1 MKTTMKSNNKSTA
14 GGGSTS
20 SSGSSILNY
29 FSKSSTKKNK
39 FTTPTHLLLQK
50 NQDGAPSSSSVNN
63 DNGIPIKVKTN
74 TKSTT
79 EIGSNTYN
87 NMADRAHKKKLDNVG
102 TPESSSTPETH
113 EPTTPPSPSSN
124 SSSNCDDNVILNHD
138 DAIDLNERIIIKS
151 SSTESE
157 ARSQSSTEETPPT
170 NETELT
176 TPPSP
181 PTPDTWINSVT
192 AQPSIKEDAV
202 ANDGKKRQHSA
213 CRVGNQGGSSNSVEQ
228 TPMCLLEEST
238 QDVSSQQKQ
247 EDETAEMNTDTPL
260 STTCTPSILLAS
272 SSVSKSST
280 NNFFRKYTASSKKK
294 SSSTKNNNKQQ
305 QITTNIKPI
314 KRQKQSSNQ
323 LFLDFGQNSFGKQT
337 VCNICGMLRVHGLD
351 EDSQQHDKI
360 CKDYKEGVS
369 CMGWK
374 NERSVVT
381 FGKHDRILEVRPDDA
396 QQHKRK
402 VVEVKRIVDIEL
414 GFASS
419 SSSNRIDEDEND
431 SSDDANMTSYM
442 YISKKRVVGLLMVK
456 RIQRAYELLPPN
468 KEEEKSKGNSSISRS
483 LKPSKALL
491 GVHQIWVHKSHRQ
504 RGIASKLVTAARDH
518 LIFGMMIPLEL
529 IAFSS
534 PTDEGLVFAKGYTA
548 SNTPLIYDIH

>member
-39 FTTPTHLLLQK
+39 FTTPTHLLQK
-50 NQDGAPSSSSVNN
+50 NQDGAPSSSTVNN
-63 DNGIPIKVKTN
+63 DNGIPMKDKSN
-74 TKSTT
+74 TKSTPI
-79 EIGSNTYN
+79 IGSNIN
-87 NMADRAHKKKLDNVG
+87 NNKLDKTQKNLDGVG
-102 TPESSSTPETH
+102 TPESSSTSETH
-113 EPTTPPSPSSN
+113 EPSTPPSPSSN
-124 SSSNCDDNVILNHD
+124 SACDDVILNHE
-138 DAIDLNERIIIKS
+138 DAMDLNERIVIKS

-157 ARSQSSTEETPPT
+157 AQSPTEETPPT

-181 PTPDTWINSVT
+181 PTPDTWIDYVT
-192 AQPSIKEDAV
+192 AQPSIKENDDV
-202 ANDGKKRQHSA
+202 ANKTGKKRSHSP
-213 CRVGNQGGSSNSVEQ
+213 CRGGNQDEGLNSVEQ

-238 QDVSSQQKQ
+238 QDVSSLRQDELKQ
-247 EDETAEMNTDTPL
+247 DETTKNTDTP
-260 STTCTPSILLAS
+260 STLLAS

-280 NNFFRKYTASSKKK
+280 NNFFRKYSSSTSNKMK
-294 SSSTKNNNKQQ
+294 SSSTKDNKQQQQ
-305 QITTNIKPI
+305 QITTINKPI

-360 CKDYKEGVS
+360 CKDYKEGVA

-381 FGKHDRILEVRPDDA
+381 FGKHDRILEVRPNDA

-402 VVEVKRIVDIEL
+402 VVEVKKIVDIEL
-414 GFASS
+414 GFAASSS

-431 SSDDANMTSYM
+431 DDTTMTSYM

-518 LIFGMMIPLEL
+518 LIFGMIVPLEL
-529 IAFSS
+529 VAFSS

-548 SNTPLIYDIH
+548 SDTPLIYDIH

>member
-1 MKTTMKSNNKSTA
+1 MKSNNKSTA

-39 FTTPTHLLLQK
+39 FTTPTHLLQK
-50 NQDGAPSSSSVNN
+50 NQDGAPSSPSVNN
-63 DNGIPIKVKTN
+63 DNGIPIKD
-74 TKSTT
+74 KSTVKST
-79 EIGSNTYN
+79 SASGSNNDN
-87 NMADRAHKKKLDNVG
+87 NMVDKTHQNLDDVG
-102 TPESSSTPETH
+102 TLESSSTPETH
-113 EPTTPPSPSSN
+113 EPTTPPSLSSN
-124 SSSNCDDNVILNHD
+124 SSSDDNVLNHE

-157 ARSQSSTEETPPT
+157 AQQSPTEETPPT

-181 PTPDTWINSVT
+181 PTPDTWIDYVT
-192 AQPSIKEDAV
+192 AQPSIKENGDV
-202 ANDGKKRQHSA
+202 ANKNGKKRQHSP
-213 CRVGNQGGSSNSVEQ
+213 CRGGNQDEGLNSVEQ
-228 TPMCLLEEST
+228 TPMCLLENEST
-238 QDVSSQQKQ
+238 QDVSSQQQ
-247 EDETAEMNTDTPL
+247 RDELKPEERTEMNTDTP
-260 STTCTPSILLAS
+260 STLLAS
-272 SSVSKSST
+272 SSVSKST
-280 NNFFRKYTASSKKK
+280 NNFFRKYTSSSASNKMK
-294 SSSTKNNNKQQ
+294 SSSTKNNNNQQ
-305 QITTNIKPI
+305 QITTINKPV

-381 FGKHDRILEVRPDDA
+381 FGKYDRILEVRPDDA

-402 VVEVKRIVDIEL
+402 VVEVKKIVDIEL
-414 GFASS
+414 GFAASSS

-431 SSDDANMTSYM
+431 DDTNITSYM

-518 LIFGMMIPLEL
+518 LIFGMMVPLEL
-529 IAFSS
+529 VAFSS

>member
-1 MKTTMKSNNKSTA
+1 
-14 GGGSTS
+14 
-20 SSGSSILNY
+20 
-29 FSKSSTKKNK
+29 
-39 FTTPTHLLLQK
+39 
-50 NQDGAPSSSSVNN
+50 
-63 DNGIPIKVKTN
+63 
-74 TKSTT
+74 
-79 EIGSNTYN
+79 
-87 NMADRAHKKKLDNVG
+87 
-102 TPESSSTPETH
+102 
-113 EPTTPPSPSSN
+113 
-124 SSSNCDDNVILNHD
+124 
-138 DAIDLNERIIIKS
+138 
-151 SSTESE
+151 
-157 ARSQSSTEETPPT
+157 
-170 NETELT
+170 
-176 TPPSP
+176 
-181 PTPDTWINSVT
+181 
-192 AQPSIKEDAV
+192 
-202 ANDGKKRQHSA
+202 
-213 CRVGNQGGSSNSVEQ
+213 
-228 TPMCLLEEST
+228 MCLLESEST
-238 QDVSSQQKQ
+238 QDVSAQQQRDELKP
-247 EDETAEMNTDTPL
+247 DETAEMNTDTPL
-260 STTCTPSILLAS
+260 STTCTPSTLLAS
-272 SSVSKSST
+272 SSAKSST
-280 NNFFRKYTASSKKK
+280 NNFFRKYTSSSSNKK
-294 SSSTKNNNKQQ
+294 SSSTQNNTQQ
-305 QITTNIKPI
+305 QITTNNKPV

-402 VVEVKRIVDIEL
+402 VVEVKKIVDIEL

-419 SSSNRIDEDEND
+419 SSSSSNRIDEDEND
-431 SSDDANMTSYM
+431 DDTTMTSYM

-468 KEEEKSKGNSSISRS
+468 KEEEKSRGNSSISRS

-491 GVHQIWVHKSHRQ
+491 GVHQIWVHKAHRQ

-534 PTDEGLVFAKGYTA
+534 PTDEGLVFAKRYTA
-548 SNTPLIYDIH
+548 SDTPLIYDIH

>member
-1 MKTTMKSNNKSTA
+1 MKTTKKRNKSTA
-14 GGGSTS
+14 DGSS
-20 SSGSSILNY
+20 GGSSILNY
-29 FSKSSTKKNK
+29 FSKSSIKKNK
-39 FTTPTHLLLQK
+39 QSKTPAHLLQK
-50 NQDGAPSSSSVNN
+50 NRDGAPSSSSVDN
-63 DNGIPIKVKTN
+63 DNGLPIKD
-74 TKSTT
+74 KSTVKST
-79 EIGSNTYN
+79 SVIGSNTYN
-87 NMADRAHKKKLDNVG
+87 NMVDKTHQNLDEVG

-124 SSSNCDDNVILNHD
+124 SSCDDDVILNHD
-138 DAIDLNERIIIKS
+138 DAIDFNERIVIKS

-157 ARSQSSTEETPPT
+157 AQSPTEETPPT

-181 PTPDTWINSVT
+181 PTPDTWIYSVT
-192 AQPSIKEDAV
+192 AQPSIKENDDI
-202 ANDGKKRQHSA
+202 ANKNSKKRQHSP
-213 CRVGNQGGSSNSVEQ
+213 CRGGNQGGSSNSVEQ
-228 TPMCLLEEST
+228 QTPLCLLESEST
-238 QDVSSQQKQ
+238 QDVSSQQRQDELKQ
-247 EDETAEMNTDTPL
+247 DETTKMNTDTP
-260 STTCTPSILLAS
+260 STSCTPSTLLAS
-272 SSVSKSST
+272 SSVSKST
-280 NNFFRKYTASSKKK
+280 NNFFRKYSSSSNKKK

-305 QITTNIKPI
+305 QITTNNKPV
-314 KRQKQSSNQ
+314 KRQKQASSNQ

-396 QQHKRK
+396 QQHKKK
-402 VVEVKRIVDIEL
+402 VVEVKKIVDIEL

-419 SSSNRIDEDEND
+419 SSSSNRIDEDEND
-431 SSDDANMTSYM
+431 DTNMTSYM
-442 YISKKRVVGLLMVK
+442 YISKKRVVGLLKVK

-468 KEEEKSKGNSSISRS
+468 KEEEKGKGNSSISRS

-529 IAFSS
+529 VAFSS

-548 SNTPLIYDIH
+548 SDTPLIYDIH